1 MKSSWQLVG
10 SAERKEIRWEEL
22 GTKFNSVGLTLLSNY
37 YIPRDGDTN
46 TNKMSVLPHR
56 EGKERRKVK

>member
-1 MKSSWQLVG
+1 MVG

-46 TNKMSVLPHR
+46 KMSVLPHR
-56 EGKERRKVK
+56 ERKERRKVKKVRD